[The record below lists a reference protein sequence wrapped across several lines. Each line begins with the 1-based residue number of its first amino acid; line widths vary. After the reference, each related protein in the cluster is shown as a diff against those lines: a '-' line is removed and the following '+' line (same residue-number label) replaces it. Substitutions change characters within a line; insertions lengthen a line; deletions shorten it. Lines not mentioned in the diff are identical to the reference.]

1 MVEKIAAIGHKFVY
15 DFGPNAIYELYFV
28 DPKHLEVTVVADAS
42 YPKGTLNKFD
52 IDMNEIRPNVYIV
65 TWIEPKTGNTV
76 THVEDYEQCIA
87 FTNITDIASRQFWR
101 FKGKIRALQ

>member
-1 MVEKIAAIGHKFVY
+1 MVENIAVIGHKFVY
-15 DFGPNAIYELYFV
+15 NFGPNAIYELYFV

-87 FTNITDIASRQFWR
+87 FTNITDIASRHFWR